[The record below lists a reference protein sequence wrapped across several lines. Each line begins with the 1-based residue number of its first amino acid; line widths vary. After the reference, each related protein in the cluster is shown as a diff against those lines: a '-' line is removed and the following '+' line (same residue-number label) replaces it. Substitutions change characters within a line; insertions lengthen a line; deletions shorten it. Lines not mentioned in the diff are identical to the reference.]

1 MFQYLCIIKK
11 IQSISLK
18 CEMIELLAIL
28 NILHVYNQCFCLS
41 PCGLIAVHSEG
52 YVQACMWFCLQMCPR
67 GFRRSSVS
75 SVSVLPC
82 VQECVLVDV
91 CVVTEESG
99 RFITVWALNN
109 GCVLTIY
116 LFVSS
121 SDVQLSVQPQR
132 DTRMPA
138 QLSEGH
144 PCSVTS

>member
-1 MFQYLCIIKK
+1 MLY
-11 IQSISLK
+11 
-18 CEMIELLAIL
+18 
-28 NILHVYNQCFCLS
+28 VYNQRFWLQLKSWMLFS
-41 PCGLIAVHSEG
+41 PSGLIAVHSEG
-52 YVQACMWFCLQMCPR
+52 YGQACMWSCLQMWPR
-67 GFRRSSVS
+67 GFRRKCDSLWSSFSSVN
-75 SVSVLPC
+75 VLPC

-99 RFITVWALNN
+99 RFIIVWALNN
-109 GCVLTIY
+109 GCVLAVY

-138 QLSEGH
+138 QLSEGQ